1 MIEPLGR
8 SRALLGLTETLSRHG
23 VDSKALLAKT
33 GIDFDPADEPER
45 WVPFR
50 AILAC
55 YELAAQQS
63 RRPDFGLE
71 LAQSR
76 DFAFFGPLNLI
87 LKYAPN
93 FETALKEF
101 QRFAS
106 VQVSGGYETSL
117 QSSGDTCIYEFFVT
131 ESMRPISN
139 QWVEESLLTTVKT
152 ARMFLGADYSP
163 RAIYVKHSPISS
175 KKKYVHYFG
184 VAPEF
189 DSEIDGVAFHS
200 SAFKVRNRAE
210 DLDVLGLVT
219 SVLAVQ
225 VGWTQ
230 GDLASNVRSLI
241 RRSLPT
247 GQFSIEV
254 IADQLCTSR
263 RTLQRQLAQRN
274 LSYEGLLEEV
284 RMMLSAELLEDGNLR
299 LSSIAYHLGFR
310 EQSAFNH
317 AFKRWY
323 GVTPG
328 ERRRRSRMA
337 KGEGADALATR
348 THSDQDRS
356 RRGDVNA
363 LSRAD

>member
-1 MIEPLGR
+1 MTEPLGR
-8 SRALLGLTETLSRHG
+8 SRALLGLTETVTRHG
-23 VDSKALLAKT
+23 VDSTALLAKT
-33 GIDFDPADEPER
+33 GIDFNPSDEPER

-55 YELAAQQS
+55 YELAAQQTQT
-63 RRPDFGLE
+63 PDFGLE

-76 DFAFFGPLNLI
+76 DFSFFGPLNLI
-87 LKYAPN
+87 LKYAPD

-106 VQVSGGYETSL
+106 VQISGGYETSL
-117 QSSGDTCIYEFFVT
+117 EKNGDTCIYEFFLKDSV
-131 ESMRPISN
+131 RPISN

-152 ARMFLGADYSP
+152 SRMFLGANYNP
-163 RAIYVKHSPISS
+163 KAVYFKHSSIGS
-175 KKKYVHYFG
+175 KKKYVRYFG
-184 VAPEF
+184 VVPEF

-210 DLDVLGLVT
+210 DLDVLALVT
-219 SVLAVQ
+219 SVLGAQ
-225 VGWTQ
+225 VGWKQ
-230 GDLASNVRSLI
+230 EDLASNVRSLI

-254 IADQLCTSR
+254 IADQLCTSK
-263 RTLQRQLAQRN
+263 RTIQRQLAQKN

-284 RMMLSAELLEDGNLR
+284 RMMLSTELLEDGNLR

-323 GVTPG
+323 GVAPG
-328 ERRRRSRMA
+328 EWRRRSRST
-337 KGEGADALATR
+337 KSE
-348 THSDQDRS
+348 S
-356 RRGDVNA
+356 
-363 LSRAD
+363 